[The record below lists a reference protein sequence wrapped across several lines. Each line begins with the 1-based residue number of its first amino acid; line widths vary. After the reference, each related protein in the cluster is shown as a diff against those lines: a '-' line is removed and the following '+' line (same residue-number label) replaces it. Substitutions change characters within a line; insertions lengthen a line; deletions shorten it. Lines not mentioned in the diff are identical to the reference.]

1 MKPSNEQNKKEIIG
15 SGKVLF
21 GAILLIVGV
30 GLLLQNIFSW
40 FSFNYAWPFI
50 IIAVGLSLLR
60 GRLK

>member
-1 MKPSNEQNKKEIIG
+1 MKTNG
-15 SGKVLF
+15 RVLF

-50 IIAVGLSLLR
+50 IIAIGIYLLMR
-60 GRLK
+60 KK